1 MAIERALDAT
11 IRPRRV
17 PQSLCLLALLA
28 FCAAAQV
35 SEFEGRPIVDIQFSP
50 AQTLDPADLARVF
63 PLKKGEPLRAESVG
77 RAIDGLF
84 ATGRFDDIVVE
95 AEHSGSG
102 VSLRFVTKNTWFI
115 GGVSVSGK
123 ASLPPNRGQLA
134 SAAQLSLGA
143 PFQEEDLTKAAEAM
157 KRLLESNGLYQAEIK
172 PSVERDV
179 EAQQVFITFN
189 IREGKRAKYETPVV
203 EGKSNLSDSAILR
216 ATGWRLPIIH
226 LSFVA

>member
-1 MAIERALDAT
+1 MLGAFRKSNSVKYTQESSQDPPKNHILMTSPDWSSECRASLRIRVMAS
-11 IRPRRV
+11 RV
-17 PQSLCLLALLA
+17 PKLLCLLVLLA
-28 FCAAAQV
+28 VCAAAQV
-35 SEFEGRPIVDIQFSP
+35 SEFEDRRIVDIQFSP
-50 AQTLDPADLARVF
+50 AQTLDPADLTRVF

-102 VSLRFVTKNTWFI
+102 VSLRFVTKNAWFV

-143 PFQEEDLTKAAEAM
+143 PFQEEDLTKAA
-157 KRLLESNGLYQAEIK
+157 
-172 PSVERDV
+172 
-179 EAQQVFITFN
+179 
-189 IREGKRAKYETPVV
+189 
-203 EGKSNLSDSAILR
+203 
-216 ATGWRLPIIH
+216 
-226 LSFVA
+226 